1 MNKLKMGVVLVL
13 ALGVMPALALAQA
26 ALTPSITAP
35 ANGATYN
42 VGQTINFAGA
52 ATGGTAPYSF
62 VWTFGDNTSAFGEMY
77 SKSYSTAGT
86 KTVRLTASDHN
97 AVEGETT
104 ITLNIVA
111 GTSTDALAISN
122 IRVTDITQTSAVIR
136 WTTNRAADSRVIYD
150 TVSHPDISGATG
162 PNFGYNVS
170 TPTTDTSPKVTE
182 HAVTV
187 SGLTANTQYFFRVI
201 SQE

>member
-1 MNKLKMGVVLVL
+1 MGAVLVL
-13 ALGVMPALALAQA
+13 AFGVMPALGLAQT

-35 ANGATYN
+35 ANGATFT
-42 VGQTINFAGA
+42 VGQSINFAGA

-86 KTVRLTASDHN
+86 KTVRLTVNDHN
-97 AVEGETT
+97 AVEAEKT

-111 GTSTDALAISN
+111 GTNDALTISN
-122 IRVTDITQTSAVIR
+122 IRVTDITQTSAVVR

-150 TVSHPDISGATG
+150 TVSHPDISSATG
-162 PNFGYNVS
+162 PNFGYAFS
-170 TPTTDTSPKVTE
+170 TATSETNPKVTE

-187 SGLTANTQYFFRVI
+187 SGLSANTQYFYRVI

>member
-1 MNKLKMGVVLVL
+1 MKNLAKFMVVAVAL
-13 ALGVMPALALAQA
+13 AVIPALAFA
-26 ALTPSITAP
+26 ATTPSITSP
-35 ANGATYN
+35 ANNATFN
-42 VGQTINFAGA
+42 VGQSISFAGS

-62 VWTFGDNTSAFGEMY
+62 VWTFGDSTTAFGENY
-77 SKSYSTAGT
+77 SKSYATAGT

-111 GTSTDALAISN
+111 ASSTDALTISN
-122 IRVTDITQTSAVIR
+122 IRVTDITQTGAIVR

-150 TVSHPDISGATG
+150 TASHTDISGATG
-162 PNFGYNVS
+162 PNFGYAFS
-170 TPTTDTSPKVTE
+170 TATSETNPKVTE

-187 SGLTANTQYFFRVI
+187 SGLSANTQYFYCVI

>member
-1 MNKLKMGVVLVL
+1 MKNLAKFMVVAL
-13 ALGVMPALALAQA
+13 ALAVIPALALAA
-26 ALTPSITAP
+26 TTASITSP
-35 ANGATYN
+35 ANNATFN
-42 VGQTINFAGA
+42 VGQSINFAGT

-62 VWTFGDNTSAFGEMY
+62 VWTFGDSTTAFGENY
-77 SKSYSTAGT
+77 SKSYTTTGT
-86 KTVRLTASDHN
+86 KTVRLTVSDHN

-111 GTSTDALAISN
+111 GSTTSPLTISN
-122 IRVTDITQTSAVIR
+122 IRVTDVTQTSAIVR

-150 TVSHPDISGATG
+150 TVSHPDISSATG
-162 PNFGYNVS
+162 PNFGYAFS
-170 TPTTDTSPKVTE
+170 TATSETNLKVTE

-187 SGLTANTQYFFRVI
+187 SGLSANTQYFYRVI